1 VKVSNIDMEKW
12 INYEFGSSSGLTS
25 EFSKFAS
32 DFKRAVLGNLSPGQ
46 SLVNWS
52 RGHFYVSGFINQGER
67 FVYFSVSDV
76 RHFFNDWYYHI
87 LVRTAKNEKD
97 YTGGVNHYATLPYFG
112 KAVSELLEKGR

>member
-1 VKVSNIDMEKW
+1 MNMEKW
-12 INYEFGSSSGLTS
+12 LDVEFESSSGLTA
-25 EFSKFAS
+25 EFAKFAS
-32 DFKRAVLGNLSPGQ
+32 DFKKFIKGQLSPDQ
-46 SLVNWS
+46 CLLVWS